1 MNTLHCP
8 LGRSWLTCPI
18 GRTGYSPQPGL
29 SEAEPRGGR
38 RLEERG
44 ISGFRCAQSCLQ
56 AGGRGAKGVVMELK
70 SKSLVQERFGAFA
83 ATYATSR
90 PHAKGNSLLRLA
102 ELVRPQPGWIALDI
116 ATGAGHVAL
125 ALAPRIAQVVA
136 SDLTPQMLAVARG
149 LARERGILNMSVAE
163 MRAEALP
170 FADATFDL
178 VTCRIAPHHF
188 DDVGKFVAESARV
201 LRPGGVFGLVD
212 NISPDASIMAGDVSA
227 LSAAAD
233 DYNAFEK
240 LRDPSHMRCL
250 TLTEWRGLVAA
261 AGLQEPHVELLDK
274 PMVFGPWA
282 DQQNVEDSIRRKM
295 MSMLRNG
302 SGAFRAFMR
311 PQETNDDVH
320 FILTEAVIIA
330 VK

>member
-1 MNTLHCP
+1 
-8 LGRSWLTCPI
+8 
-18 GRTGYSPQPGL
+18 
-29 SEAEPRGGR
+29 
-38 RLEERG
+38 
-44 ISGFRCAQSCLQ
+44 
-56 AGGRGAKGVVMELK
+56 MELK
-70 SKSLVQERFGAFA
+70 SKSLVQQRFGTFA

-90 PHAKGNSLLRLA
+90 SHATGSSLLRLV
-102 ELVRPQPGWIALDI
+102 ELVAPQPAWIALDI

-125 ALAPRIAQVVA
+125 ALAPRLAHMVA

-149 LARERGILNMSVAE
+149 LARDRGIANMSFAD
-163 MRAEALP
+163 MNAEALP

-188 DDVGKFVAESARV
+188 DDVARFVAESARV

-212 NISPDASIMAGDVSA
+212 NISPDTSIMAGDVGA
-227 LSAAAD
+227 LAAAAS

-250 TLTEWRGLVAA
+250 TVTEWRDLVARA
-261 AGLQEPHVELLDK
+261 ALTERHMEVIDK

-282 DQQNVEDSIRRKM
+282 DQQNVGDTARREL

-302 SGAFRAFMR
+302 SDAFRAFAR
-311 PQETNDDVH
+311 PHENNGDLDFV
-320 FILTEAVIIA
+320 LTEAVIVA